1 MTLLLVYFF
10 LALGV
15 SFMCSILESV
25 LLSTNMSYVSILE
38 KEKPNVGAL
47 LKHHKVNLNKS
58 IASILILNTI
68 ANTLG
73 AAGVGA
79 QAAHIYGSDIVVYV
93 SVVLTF
99 GILFFSE
106 IIPKTIGALYWK
118 ELSTI
123 TAYAIHVF
131 IWITY
136 PLIYLTLF
144 VTDKMSKSKKNV
156 SRMSRAELLAS
167 ALLGEHEGVI
177 DEKESDV
184 IENVLR
190 LDEIK
195 VKDILTPRSV
205 VFAVEE
211 NRSIKDIVS
220 NDSEIFNFSRVPLY
234 KENIDTIVGIA
245 LTKQI
250 FEQALKDDSVSIK
263 EISNTIFH
271 VNENVPVSKALDLFV
286 KKKEHMFLVVDN
298 YDQTEGIVTL
308 EDCIETLLGIEIV
321 DESDDVEDMREW
333 AKLKMKIK
341 RKQKQKE

>member
-25 LLSTNMSYVSILE
+25 LLSTNMSYVSVLE
-38 KEKPNVGAL
+38 KDKPKVGAL

-79 QAAHIYGSDIVVYV
+79 QAAHIYGSHVVVYV

-131 IWITY
+131 ILS
-136 PLIYLTLF
+136 LI
-144 VTDKMSKSKKNV
+144 
-156 SRMSRAELLAS
+156 
-167 ALLGEHEGVI
+167 HI
-177 DEKESDV
+177 
-184 IENVLR
+184 
-190 LDEIK
+190 
-195 VKDILTPRSV
+195 
-205 VFAVEE
+205 
-211 NRSIKDIVS
+211 
-220 NDSEIFNFSRVPLY
+220 
-234 KENIDTIVGIA
+234 
-245 LTKQI
+245 
-250 FEQALKDDSVSIK
+250 
-263 EISNTIFH
+263 
-271 VNENVPVSKALDLFV
+271 
-286 KKKEHMFLVVDN
+286 
-298 YDQTEGIVTL
+298 
-308 EDCIETLLGIEIV
+308 
-321 DESDDVEDMREW
+321 
-333 AKLKMKIK
+333 
-341 RKQKQKE
+341 